1 VHRAPCSALLLV
13 SVLSHAALASASTT
27 ANAAEAFPGMKSEST
42 ATTYSI
48 GGTVVPILAGA
59 AVASV
64 DTRDTGGGGAAVL
77 ILSGYIAGPSAGHFY
92 AGRPG
97 RALLGVGIRSA
108 ALVGVAYA
116 LTDALDEEG
125 DSSPLFGTVCL
136 LGGVSSMLID
146 MGDAAKS
153 ARIHNEK
160 IRQQRA
166 SLLPAMIGQRR
177 APGVRLD
184 VAF

>member
-1 VHRAPCSALLLV
+1 MSA
-13 SVLSHAALASASTT
+13 LSHAALASASTT

-48 GGTVVPILAGA
+48 GGTVVPMLAGA

-64 DTRDTGGGGAAVL
+64 DNRDTGDGAAAVL
-77 ILSGYIAGPSAGHFY
+77 ILGGYITGPSAGHFY

-108 ALVGVAYA
+108 ALVGTVYA
-116 LTDALDEEG
+116 LTDALDEDG
-125 DSSPLFGTVCL
+125 DSSPFLGTVCL

-160 IRQQRA
+160 TRERRMGVAPALIGRGRTPGARIR
-166 SLLPAMIGQRR
+166 
-177 APGVRLD
+177 